1 MWTDLFNNH
10 IYIYITIIC
19 VQITYCLIQTSEL
32 GCTIKGGEATG
43 FYLDFSG
50 NFEFYFSKINKTCKI

>member
-19 VQITYCLIQTSEL
+19 VQITYCVVI
-32 GCTIKGGEATG
+32 
-43 FYLDFSG
+43 LDTK
-50 NFEFYFSKINKTCKI
+50 YDL